1 MKKFWKEFKEFISKG
16 NVLDLAVAVIVG
28 GAFNK
33 IVSSLVN
40 DVIMPLISLAIG
52 GADVSE
58 WKWVIREATETTA
71 ETALRYGAFIQ
82 AIIDFLIIALT
93 IFVIIK
99 IFNFSKNKLRKAGE
113 RLKED
118 IKESAKKLKKK
129 KGEQVEVEIET
140 EVQTLPEE
148 KPAEVEIETVP
159 EIVEKQDSDTE
170 LLKEI
175 RNLLKENLNKKE
187 E

>member
-1 MKKFWKEFKEFISKG
+1 MKKFWQEFKAFISKG
-16 NVLDLAVAVIVG
+16 NVLDLAVAVIIG

-58 WKWVIREATETTA
+58 WKWVIKEATETTA

-93 IFVIIK
+93 IFIIIK
-99 IFNFSKNKLRKAGE
+99 IFNFSRNKLRKVGE
-113 RLKED
+113 QVKTE
-118 IKESAKKLKKK
+118 IEKKKKK
-129 KGEQVEVEIET
+129 KGKTEEQVEVKEEIAVESET
-140 EVQTLPEE
+140 PVQNEVAVEE
-148 KPAEVEIETVP
+148 KP
-159 EIVEKQDSDTE
+159 QSDAE

-175 RNLLKENLNKKE
+175 RDLLKENLTKGE
-187 E
+187 

>member
-1 MKKFWKEFKEFISKG
+1 MKKFWQEFKAFISKG

-58 WKWVIREATETTA
+58 WKWVIKEATETTA

-93 IFVIIK
+93 IFIIIK
-99 IFNFSKNKLRKAGE
+99 VFNFSRNKLRKVGE
-113 RLKED
+113 QVKTEF
-118 IKESAKKLKKK
+118 KKKKK
-129 KGEQVEVEIET
+129 KGETEEQVEVKEET
-140 EVQTLPEE
+140 AVESETPVQNEMAVEE
-148 KPAEVEIETVP
+148 KP
-159 EIVEKQDSDTE
+159 QSDAE

-175 RNLLKENLNKKE
+175 RDLLKENLNKGE
-187 E
+187 